1 MVFLNTKLFGLL
13 STIID
18 FSQTVWVIRLNSCND
33 EWKKILTWML
43 CFTFI
48 SHCETINE
56 LVCHEITNIRATSLL
71 ISIDTP
77 GYNNYNQK

>member
-1 MVFLNTKLFGLL
+1 MDISSKIRVLWKNKLQCEDC
-13 STIID
+13 I
-18 FSQTVWVIRLNSCND
+18 VCLNSCND